1 MAALTPQD
9 IGHFR
14 ERLEAER
21 HAIESRI
28 AARNRDIQENVQE
41 ESGVGDSG
49 DESLRIYDREDET
62 DANELDMQ
70 TLEQVNRAIDRIKA
84 GTYGL
89 SEVSGKPID
98 GIFSVAMTLLVLNI
112 VIPSSQA
119 VAHAQQPIW
128 ASGALASEAT
138 VWNALLPL
146 GPHLLTY
153 LMSFLTLGIFW
164 AGQQTQ
170 LNYFSRSDHR
180 LTWIHLVFL
189 LAVVFMPFSTAL
201 LAQFISFRLPMLI
214 YWLNLFSLGLLL
226 FISLEYASRAGLLS
240 ADATK
245 EFVAAGRRRIMVY
258 QLLYAAASLLC
269 VFNTYLAIAVLV
281 LLQLN
286 SVIVPRIG
294 PLNRF

>member
-1 MAALTPQD
+1 VRLYQHISGQNLGRLAAL
-9 IGHFR
+9 
-14 ERLEAER
+14 
-21 HAIESRI
+21 S
-28 AARNRDIQENVQE
+28 
-41 ESGVGDSG
+41 
-49 DESLRIYDREDET
+49 
-62 DANELDMQ
+62 
-70 TLEQVNRAIDRIKA
+70 
-84 GTYGL
+84 
-89 SEVSGKPID
+89 D

-112 VIPSSQA
+112 VIPTVG
-119 VAHAQQPIW
+119 VAAHTEQPIW
-128 ASGALASEAT
+128 AAGALASEAT
-138 VWNALLPL
+138 VWNALVPL

-170 LNYFSRSDHR
+170 LNYFARSDHR

-201 LAQFISFRLPMLI
+201 LAEYITYRLPMLI
-214 YWLNLFSLGLLL
+214 YWANLFSLGLLL
-226 FISLEYASRAGLLS
+226 YISLAYASRAGLLT
-240 ADATK
+240 AEATP
-245 EFVAAGRRRIMVY
+245 EVGAASKRRIVVY
-258 QLLYAAASLLC
+258 QTLYAGAALLC

>member
-1 MAALTPQD
+1 VRLYQHFSGQNLERLAALC
-9 IGHFR
+9 
-14 ERLEAER
+14 
-21 HAIESRI
+21 
-28 AARNRDIQENVQE
+28 
-41 ESGVGDSG
+41 
-49 DESLRIYDREDET
+49 
-62 DANELDMQ
+62 
-70 TLEQVNRAIDRIKA
+70 
-84 GTYGL
+84 
-89 SEVSGKPID
+89 D

-138 VWNALLPL
+138 VWSALVPL

-201 LAQFISFRLPMLI
+201 LAQFITYRLPMLI

-245 EFVAAGRRRIMVY
+245 EFVAAGRRRIIVY
-258 QLLYAAASLLC
+258 QLLYAAAILLC

>member
-1 MAALTPQD
+1 MRLYQQFSGQSLGRLAALC
-9 IGHFR
+9 
-14 ERLEAER
+14 
-21 HAIESRI
+21 
-28 AARNRDIQENVQE
+28 
-41 ESGVGDSG
+41 
-49 DESLRIYDREDET
+49 
-62 DANELDMQ
+62 
-70 TLEQVNRAIDRIKA
+70 
-84 GTYGL
+84 
-89 SEVSGKPID
+89 D

-138 VWNALLPL
+138 VWNALVPL

-201 LAQFISFRLPMLI
+201 LAQFITYRLPMLI
-214 YWLNLFSLGLLL
+214 YWLNLLSLGLLL
-226 FISLEYASRAGLLS
+226 LISLEYASRAGLLS

-245 EFVAAGRRRIMVY
+245 EFVAAGRRRIIVY
-258 QLLYAAASLLC
+258 QLLYAAAILLC